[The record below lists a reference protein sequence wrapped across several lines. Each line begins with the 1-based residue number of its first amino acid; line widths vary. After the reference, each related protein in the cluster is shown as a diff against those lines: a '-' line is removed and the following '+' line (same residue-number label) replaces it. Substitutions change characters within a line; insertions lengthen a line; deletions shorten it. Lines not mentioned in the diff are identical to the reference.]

1 MNRRKMNTMEN
12 LTLSGRH
19 VRLEPLTLEHVPA
32 LVGAASESRATYLY
46 SIVPDG
52 EAAMRTYVEAALAAR
67 AAGEHL
73 PFATLRAHDGR
84 VIGTTRFSDLVPW
97 VWPSGD
103 PHQRH
108 DRPDVAEI
116 GHTWLAASAQH
127 TGANTEAKAL
137 MLRHAFEVWRV
148 HLVRLRTD
156 RRNLR
161 SRAAIE
167 RLGARFEGVLRAD
180 RPGVD
185 GTVRDSAFYSITRD
199 EWPTVRDRLSRLA
212 RD

>member
-1 MNRRKMNTMEN
+1 MNVMEN
-12 LTLSGRH
+12 LTLAGRH
-19 VRLEPLTLEHVPA
+19 VRLEPLAIAHVPA
-32 LVGAASESRATYLY
+32 LVAAASESRATYLY
-46 SIVPDG
+46 SVVPDG
-52 EAAMRTYVEAALAAR
+52 DAAMRTYVETALAAR
-67 AAGEHL
+67 AAGDQL
-73 PFATLRAHDGR
+73 PFATVRAHDRR
-84 VIGTTRFSDLVPW
+84 VVGSTRFSDLAPW
-97 VWPSGD
+97 EWPPGD

-116 GHTWLAASAQH
+116 GHTWLAASAQRS
-127 TGANTEAKAL
+127 GANTEAKTL
-137 MLRHAFEVWRV
+137 MLRHAFEVWEV

-167 RLGARFEGVLRAD
+167 RLGARFEGVRRAD

-185 GTVRDSAFYSITRD
+185 GSVRDSAFYSITRA
-199 EWPTVRDRLSRLA
+199 EWPAVRDRLEGLL